1 MNANKSHSR
10 WLPATVLA
18 TTLLCILAAMEAPL
32 PAMGWDGQAKGGA
45 AAAQTASV
53 AQAETLRM
61 AGINLSQLDA
71 SGELTID
78 QSLGRGA
85 KDYVLV
91 TKKLQTRTEEVPYS
105 TRYVGVEQ
113 AGAKPYVATAGQ
125 TGEKVVTYSLTLHDG
140 IEISREK
147 VGEQITRQPVDEVV
161 CRGAGGE
168 LVIDGKTYSYSKVIQ
183 MRATA
188 YTTENK
194 TRKHTASGT
203 VARVGAVAVDK
214 NVIPLGTK
222 LYIVASDGSWC
233 YGVAVAEDTGVKGN
247 TIDLFL
253 NTRSECIYF
262 GVRNATVYVLTD

>member
-1 MNANKSHSR
+1 MNASKSHSR
-10 WLPATVLA
+10 WLPATALA
-18 TTLLCILAAMEAPL
+18 TALLCILAAMEVPL
-32 PAMGWDGQAKGGA
+32 PAMGWDGQAKS
-45 AAAQTASV
+45 AAAQSVTA
-53 AQAETLRM
+53 AQPGTLRM
-61 AGINLSQLDA
+61 AGVSLSQLDA
-71 SGELTID
+71 SAELTID
-78 QSLGRGA
+78 QSLGRGV

-91 TKKLQTRTEEVPYS
+91 TKKLQTRTEAVPYG

-113 AGAKPYVATAGQ
+113 AGAKPYVVTAGQ

-147 VGEQITRQPVDEVV
+147 VGEQVTRQPVDEVI

-168 LVIDGKTYSYSKVIQ
+168 LVI
-183 MRATA
+183 
-188 YTTENK
+188 
-194 TRKHTASGT
+194 
-203 VARVGAVAVDK
+203 
-214 NVIPLGTK
+214 
-222 LYIVASDGSWC
+222 DGSWC